1 MASYTGVGLCQ
12 VAMTY
17 IGTPYSKLDCSK
29 FVRAAIQKYCGK
41 NIGNNCKSQLANFR
55 SKYPSLVK
63 ECGGGTVNKKD
74 VKAGDLIYKMNY
86 DGGSQNHVMIS
97 DGKGGVIESSGG
109 FGAVRYKSPYSWAY
123 KGVTAI
129 VRLFEPGGTVNIKP
143 SGGGSGSSSSG
154 SSSGNTPSE
163 GNTDG
168 SSGGSSVK
176 PSIEST
182 KNPDYSYIL
191 AGGLNL
197 SNIDTYK
204 KTMEGYLSQIKGTS
218 KVNKILGGLSVNG
231 LSVGYIIDL
240 THNKYMRF
248 ILQEFDDTVE
258 ASYESITIP
267 GRSAEVSSYNYT
279 SGKSIPVSMDLMAGT
294 GFYTGSNPTTSLHK
308 DISFLQSLVYPD
320 YSASL
325 VNPPPVVLAY
335 LGPSTSIKGVVTNVS
350 VKYLK
355 PYTTTGIPMR
365 AQITVTIKQSTEYPP
380 DYKDIL
386 NKTSASY

>member
-1 MASYTGVGLCQ
+1 MASYTGAGLCQ

-29 FVRAAIQKYCGK
+29 FVRAAIKKYCGK
-41 NIGNNCKSQLANFR
+41 DIGNNCKSQIANFR

-86 DGGSQNHVMIS
+86 DGGSQHHVMIS

-129 VRLFEPGGTVNIKP
+129 VRLFEPGGSLNIKP

-197 SNIDTYK
+197 SNVDTYK

-218 KVNKILGGLSVNG
+218 KVNKVLGGLSVNG
-231 LSVGYIIDL
+231 LSIGYIIDL

-279 SGKSIPVSMDLMAGT
+279 QGKSIPVTMDLMAGT
-294 GFYTGSNPTTSLHK
+294 GFYTGSDPTTSLHK

-355 PYTTTGIPMR
+355 PYTITGIPMR

>member
-129 VRLFEPGGTVNIKP
+129 VRLFEPGGSLNMKP
-143 SGGGSGSSSSG
+143 SGGGSGSSSG

-197 SNIDTYK
+197 SSVDTYK

-218 KVNKILGGLSVNG
+218 NVNKILGGLYMEKK
-231 LSVGYIIDL
+231 LRVGVL
-240 THNKYMRF
+240 G
-248 ILQEFDDTVE
+248 
-258 ASYESITIP
+258 A
-267 GRSAEVSSYNYT
+267 
-279 SGKSIPVSMDLMAGT
+279 T
-294 GFYTGSNPTTSLHK
+294 GFVG
-308 DISFLQSLVYPD
+308 Q
-320 YSASL
+320 
-325 VNPPPVVLAY
+325 
-335 LGPSTSIKGVVTNVS
+335 
-350 VKYLK
+350 
-355 PYTTTGIPMR
+355 
-365 AQITVTIKQSTEYPP
+365 
-380 DYKDIL
+380 
-386 NKTSASY
+386 

>member
-1 MASYTGVGLCQ
+1 MASYTGAGLCQ

-17 IGTPYSKLDCSK
+17 IGTPYSTLDCSK
-29 FVRAAIQKYCGK
+29 FVRAAIKKYCGK
-41 NIGNNCKSQLANFR
+41 DIGSNCKSQIANFR

-63 ECGGGTVNKKD
+63 ECGGGTVNKKN

-86 DGGSQNHVMIS
+86 DGGSQHHVMIS

-109 FGAVRYKSPYSWAY
+109 YGSVRYKSPYSWAY

-129 VRLFEPGGTVNIKP
+129 VRLFEPGGPVSITPP
-143 SGGGSGSSSSG
+143 SGGGGSSSIGSSSG
-154 SSSGNTPSE
+154 STPSE

-168 SSGGSSVK
+168 SSGGSSVR

-182 KNPDYSYIL
+182 SNPDYSYIL

-197 SNIDTYK
+197 SSVDTYK
-204 KTMEGYLSQIKGTS
+204 KTMEGYLSQIRGTS
-218 KVNKILGGLSVNG
+218 NVNKILGGLPVNG

-258 ASYESITIP
+258 ASYENITIP

-279 SGKSIPVSMDLMAGT
+279 QGKSIPVSMELMAGT
-294 GFYTGSNPTTSLHK
+294 GFYTGSDPTTALHK

-365 AQITVTIKQSTEYPP
+365 AQIVVTIKQSTEYPP